1 MAEEAIDI
9 KNQEALDYLGQME
22 GPVPGQSLTSNPNEP
37 SPWEKPPTHTTLN
50 SALHSLFDMMTEEET
65 YINIVTALGEGMPVT
80 NMTQM
85 ILEDGFQ
92 KGAWNP
98 DLMLQLLEPTMFMIM
113 SMAEKAGV
121 KYRIDEEDD
130 PDEEKIDDE
139 QVSDVFNDL
148 AKVAEG
154 NLNDKTVKEE
164 ALPKDIS
171 EKIRNIQV
179 PESLLAKPET
189 EETIEETNS
198 LLARG

>member
-1 MAEEAIDI
+1 MIEEEAVVDI
-9 KNQEALDYLGQME
+9 KNPEILNYLGQME

-37 SPWEKPPTHTTLN
+37 QKWERPPTHTTFKSALN
-50 SALHSLFDMMTEEET
+50 SLFNFMIEEEN
-65 YINIVTALGEGMPVT
+65 YVSIVSALGEGIPVT

-130 PDEEKIDDE
+130 PDIEDASPEEEVNMLKTLTKIAKIDVD
-139 QVSDVFNDL
+139 DT
-148 AKVAEG
+148 
-154 NLNDKTVKEE
+154 KTKEV
-164 ALPKDIS
+164 LPKEII
-171 EKIRNIQV
+171 ERIETIKV
-179 PESLLAKPET
+179 PESLLARPE
-189 EETIEETNS
+189 IEEPIETDS
-198 LLARG
+198 LLGRG